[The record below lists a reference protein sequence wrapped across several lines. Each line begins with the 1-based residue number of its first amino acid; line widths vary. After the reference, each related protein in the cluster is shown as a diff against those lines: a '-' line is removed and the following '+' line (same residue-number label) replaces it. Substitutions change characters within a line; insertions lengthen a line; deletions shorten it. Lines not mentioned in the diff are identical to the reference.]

1 MKLGPVMVGISG
13 IELLPEEKEF
23 LAHPLV
29 GGVILFTRN
38 YENREQLTQLVSQI
52 HAIKTPP
59 LLVAV
64 DHEGGRVQ
72 RFRKDFTEL
81 PPMRCLGHIF
91 DKNPSQAKQFSRNLG
106 WLMAAELRTTGVDFS
121 FAPVLDLDYGVSQV
135 IGDRAFHSDADVV
148 SSLAQSFIEGMKKA
162 GMAATGKHFPGH
174 GAIEADSHQTIVV
187 DKRRYIDITQHDILP
202 FERLIKCG
210 LAGIMPAHVIYP
222 EVDNQPAGFSPFWL
236 QQELRQR
243 LNFQGVI
250 FSDDLEMQG
259 ATEVGGY
266 PERATAA
273 LSAGCD
279 MILVCNDPSAMLK
292 VIDNLKYEVPPESAP
307 RLARMHGLQA
317 QTRLELEKL
326 SSWQQVV
333 VAINENKLSK

>member
-1 MKLGPVMVGISG
+1 MRLGPVMVGISG
-13 IELLPEEKEF
+13 MELLPEEKEF
-23 LAHPLV
+23 LAHSLV

-38 YENREQLTQLVSQI
+38 YESRGQLTQLVRQI
-52 HAIKTPP
+52 HTIKTPP

-72 RFRKDFTEL
+72 RFREDFTEL
-81 PPMRCLGHIF
+81 PPMRCLGDIF
-91 DKNPSQAKQFSRNLG
+91 DTNPSQAKQFSRDLG
-106 WLMAAELRTTGVDFS
+106 WLMAAELRTTGIDFS

-135 IGDRAFHSDADVV
+135 IGDRAFHSDADAV

-187 DKRRYIDITQHDILP
+187 DERSYVDIAQYDILP
-202 FERLIKCG
+202 FERLIKWG

-222 EVDNQPAGFSPFWL
+222 KVDNQPAGFSPFWL

-259 ATEVGGY
+259 ATAVGGY
-266 PERATAA
+266 PERAAAA

-279 MILVCNDPSAMLK
+279 MILVCNDPLAMFE
-292 VIDNLKYEVPPESAP
+292 VIDNLKYEIPPESAR
-307 RLARMHGLQA
+307 RLAGMHGLQG
-317 QTRLELEKL
+317 QTRSELEKL
-326 SSWQQVV
+326 TLWKQVV
-333 VAINENKLSK
+333 EEISECKK

>member
-1 MKLGPVMVGISG
+1 MTLGPVMVGVSG

-38 YENREQLTQLVSQI
+38 YESREQLMQLVSEI
-52 HAIKTPP
+52 HAVKTSP

-72 RFRKDFTEL
+72 RFREDFTEL

-91 DKNPSQAKQFSRNLG
+91 NAHPSRAKQWAEDLG
-106 WLMAAELRTTGVDFS
+106 WLMAAELRTVGIDFS
-121 FAPVLDLDYGVSQV
+121 FAPVLDLDYGISQV

-148 SSLAQSFIEGMKKA
+148 SSLAHRFVEGMKKA

-174 GAIEADSHQTIVV
+174 GAIEADSHQAIVV
-187 DKRRYIDITQHDILP
+187 DERSYVDIARHDLLP
-202 FERLIKCG
+202 FEKLITWG

-250 FSDDLEMQG
+250 FSDDLEMEG
-259 ATEVGGY
+259 ATAIGGY
-266 PERATAA
+266 PERAAAA

-279 MILVCNDPSAMLK
+279 MILVCNDPAAMHK
-292 VIDNLKYEVPPESAP
+292 VIDGLEYEVPHESAL
-307 RLARMHGLQA
+307 RLTRMHGLRS
-317 QTRLELEKL
+317 QTKQELEA
-326 SSWQQVV
+326 STSWKQVV
-333 VAINENKLSK
+333 AKINEI

>member
-1 MKLGPVMVGISG
+1 MTLGPVMVGVSG
-13 IELLPEEKEF
+13 MALLPEEKEF

-52 HAIKTPP
+52 HAVKTPS

-72 RFRKDFTEL
+72 RFREDFTEL
-81 PPMRCLGHIF
+81 PPMRCLGNIF
-91 DKNPSQAKQFSRNLG
+91 DTRPPQAKQLAQDFG
-106 WLMAAELRTTGVDFS
+106 WLMAAELRTVGVDFS

-135 IGDRAFHSDADVV
+135 IGDRAFHSDADAV
-148 SSLAQSFIEGMKKA
+148 SSLAHSFIDGMKKA

-174 GAIEADSHQTIVV
+174 GAIEADSHQSVVV
-187 DKRRYIDITQHDILP
+187 DERSYVDIAQHDIVP
-202 FERLIKCG
+202 FERLIKWG

-222 EVDNQPAGFSPFWL
+222 EVDNQPAGFSSFWL

-259 ATEVGGY
+259 ATAVGGY
-266 PERATAA
+266 PERAAAA
-273 LSAGCD
+273 LNAGCD
-279 MILVCNDPSAMLK
+279 MILVCNDPAAMTK
-292 VIDNLKYEVPPESAP
+292 VIDGLKYEVPPESAQ
-307 RLARMHGLQA
+307 RLTRMHGSRSQRR
-317 QTRLELEKL
+317 QELEKMTI
-326 SSWQQVV
+326 WKQVV
-333 VAINENKLSK
+333 AKINEI